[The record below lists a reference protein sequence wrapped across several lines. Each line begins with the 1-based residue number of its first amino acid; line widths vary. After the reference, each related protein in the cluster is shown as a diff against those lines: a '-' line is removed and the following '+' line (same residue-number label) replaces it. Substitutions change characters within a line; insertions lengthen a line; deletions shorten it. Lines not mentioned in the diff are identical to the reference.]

1 MELIQGL
8 LDISQDGVLDFLELI
23 LDKAIFL
30 LIHLDLFE
38 DKVAFATTSVH
49 EDIGLCT
56 PSELVNTW
64 FYHFVQTCQMLSEQL
79 FLVLVDEKDDIVVV
93 TDDEHHI
100 LTQLSQPISLRVLT
114 RER

>member
-8 LDISQDGVLDFLELI
+8 LDICQDSVLDFLELI
-23 LDKAIFL
+23 LDQAIFF
-30 LIHLDLFE
+30 LIHLDLLE
-38 DKVAFATTSVH
+38 DKVAFTATSVH

-64 FYHFVQTCQMLSEQL
+64 LDHFVETCQMLSEQL